1 MRTPTEKSPYIIVAP
16 PFIRTS
22 AGIKGMHLLAEHLH
36 QRGEEVYIHAWT
48 TVPQRKAPTLTR
60 GVLFNL
66 NKKRIAPIVVY
77 AETLWGNPLG
87 AACVVRYAGNF
98 LGKLGGPSSFSNSDL
113 IVWHTDNL
121 KEGRPGIVLS
131 IPVTDTNSF
140 YPPTQKVDRDLT
152 SFYAM
157 KFKQAHG
164 GKVEDHITLPEGCI
178 EITRDQEGS
187 QTPQEIGEIFRRS
200 KVFYAF
206 ENTAL
211 SLESMVCGCPV
222 QLVPSPHFEAP
233 ILVEPFGLKGMA
245 WGFGAGEWE
254 RAVQTLP
261 EVTQGLELLETQ
273 FLNQLDIF
281 IEQTQ
286 AHAKRTHSVADL
298 TWTHPYP
305 SISKTLPDKFW
316 RVAMI
321 FTVLFRQKKGLKSLQ
336 AFASQL
342 LGAKSWR
349 EIKRIL
355 RQAELAPETF
365 IEEL

>member
-1 MRTPTEKSPYIIVAP
+1 MNSIMSNSPNRHPYIIVAP
-16 PFIRTS
+16 PYVRTS

-36 QRGEEVYIHAWT
+36 RKGEEVYIHARGT
-48 TVPQRKAPTLTR
+48 LPQRQAPPLTKR
-60 GVLFNL
+60 DLFKL
-66 NKKRIAPIVVY
+66 NRTNIMPIVVY

-87 AACVVRYAGNF
+87 ANCVVRYIGNF
-98 LGKLGGPSSFSNSDL
+98 LGKLGGPSQFPDSDFM
-113 IVWHTDNL
+113 VWHTENL

-140 YPPTQKVDRDLT
+140 YPPTQKLDRDLT
-152 SFYAM
+152 CFYAM

-164 GKVEDHITLPEGCI
+164 GKVEDHINLPEGCI

-211 SLESMVCGCPV
+211 SLEAMVCGCPV

-254 RAVQTLP
+254 RAEQTLP
-261 EVTQGLELLETQ
+261 EISASLAALDHQ
-273 FLNQLDIF
+273 FLKQLDIF

-286 AHAKRTHSVADL
+286 AHAKRTPAAAKL

-305 SISKTLPDKFW
+305 KKTLLSHFL
-316 RVAMI
+316 RVAMV
-321 FTVLFRQKKGLKSLQ
+321 FVGLFRQKGFKSLQ
-336 AFASQL
+336 AFTSQL
-342 LGAKSWR
+342 LGAKSWK
-349 EIKRIL
+349 EIKQLL
-355 RQAELAPETF
+355 RRAELAPETF
-365 IEEL
+365 NKS